1 MSRGRWRQRGPG
13 FTDRGLQIRCL
24 SDDQRGVVSIC
35 LNLKISTDQFFSPGK
50 YSSLFGYR
58 CHHISFHVS

>member
-24 SDDQRGVVSIC
+24 SDDQRGVVSF
-35 LNLKISTDQFFSPGK
+35 LFNRKKP
-50 YSSLFGYR
+50 YSSNCFRASDYK
-58 CHHISFHVS
+58 